1 MQHELSHMKRVIWR
15 VIQRI
20 DDANLSFLQVLPK
33 DYKRAMVRRLL
44 SILPKAYPDG
54 MIEVAGV
61 LFRLSG
67 SDTAKLMYVTI
78 QDGVAAYLRR
88 HLAPG
93 MTVIDVGA
101 NIGFHTVLAAKMV
114 GPTGC
119 VHAVEPTKET
129 VVELRKNVQL
139 NRLSNVMVYPCA
151 AGTATGETT
160 FYVRGGH
167 GAQNS
172 LFSDHLDRPVLST
185 HLVAIRRLDDLIQG
199 PADIVKIDVEGGE
212 LEVLMGMER
221 IRAENPK
228 LRMVLEWCPV
238 MQENT
243 GHGPT
248 QLPET
253 LLALGFE
260 VDIISPFTAPLR
272 SVADIHAILP
282 KVIGQRAHM
291 VDIAAARG

>member
-1 MQHELSHMKRVIWR
+1 MQRGLSYIKRAFWR
-15 VIQRI
+15 AIQRI
-20 DDANLSFLQVLPK
+20 DDADISLLQALPK
-33 DYKRAMVRRLL
+33 EYKRAMVRRLL
-44 SILPKAYPDG
+44 SILPKAYPDE
-54 MIEVAGV
+54 MIEVEGV
-61 LFRLSG
+61 PFRLSG
-67 SDTAKLMYVTI
+67 SDTAKLMYVTT
-78 QDGVAAYLRR
+78 QDGVAAYLHR

-114 GPTGC
+114 GPAGC
-119 VHAVEPTKET
+119 VHAVEPAKET
-129 VVELRKNVQL
+129 VIELRKNVQL
-139 NRLSNVMVYPCA
+139 NRLSNVMVHPCA
-151 AGTATGETT
+151 VGTATGETT

-172 LFSDHLDRPVLST
+172 LFNDHLNRPVLST
-185 HLVAIRRLDDLIQG
+185 HLVAINRLDDLIQG

-221 IRAENPK
+221 IRTENPK

-238 MQENT
+238 MQEKT

-253 LLALGFE
+253 LLAHGFA

-272 SVADIHAILP
+272 SVTDIHAILP
-282 KVIGQRAHM
+282 RVIEQSAHM
-291 VDIAAARG
+291 VDIAAVRG